1 MQYREFLK
9 RVAHHSGFSDS
20 ESLEATQVF
29 METLATRLNYA
40 ELKNFVSQ
48 LPVEVADMAT
58 PGVGKMEKF
67 HGDEFLERIAD
78 KQNITTAHAKKQMY
92 SVWQT
97 LKEAVDEG
105 QIQHLRAQ
113 LPNDMVELLH

>member
-9 RVAHHSGFSDS
+9 RVADHSGFSDS

-29 METLATRLNYA
+29 METLASRLNYA
-40 ELKNFVSQ
+40 EIRNFVSQ
-48 LPVEVADMAT
+48 LPHEVADMAT
-58 PGVGKMEKF
+58 PGVGKLEKF
-67 HGDEFLERIAD
+67 HGDEFLERIAER
-78 KQNITTAHAKKQMY
+78 QHITTAHAKKQMY

-105 QIQHLRAQ
+105 QINHLRSQ